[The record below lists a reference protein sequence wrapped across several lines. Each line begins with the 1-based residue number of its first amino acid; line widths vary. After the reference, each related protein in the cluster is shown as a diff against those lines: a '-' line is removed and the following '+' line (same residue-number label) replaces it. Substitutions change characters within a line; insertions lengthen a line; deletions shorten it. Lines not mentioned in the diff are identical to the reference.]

1 MILTINNQEYELKF
15 GFAFIKKINQ
25 LMGLKDSD
33 GAEMGNGLQR
43 VSFML
48 AQEEPE
54 AVATVIMAATDH
66 LKKRPTGKEIESFW
80 EEYADFEGLLKEID
94 ESLSNATPL
103 GVSKKYQKAKELI
116 KQAEARVN
124 SEL

>member
-66 LKKRPTGKEIESFW
+66 LKKRPTGKEIESFL

-94 ESLSNATPL
+94 ESLSNATP
-103 GVSKKYQKAKELI
+103 
-116 KQAEARVN
+116 
-124 SEL
+124 

>member
-48 AQEEPE
+48 AQEEP
-54 AVATVIMAATDH
+54 
-66 LKKRPTGKEIESFW
+66 
-80 EEYADFEGLLKEID
+80 
-94 ESLSNATPL
+94 
-103 GVSKKYQKAKELI
+103 
-116 KQAEARVN
+116 
-124 SEL
+124 